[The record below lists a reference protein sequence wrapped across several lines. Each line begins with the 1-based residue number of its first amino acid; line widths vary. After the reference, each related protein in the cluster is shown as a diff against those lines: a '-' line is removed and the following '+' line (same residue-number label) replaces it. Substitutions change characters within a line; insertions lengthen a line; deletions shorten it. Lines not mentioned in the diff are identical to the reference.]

1 VISAETTVKVQ
12 FYDLDPMQVVWHGN
26 YVRFL
31 EQARCALLDKI
42 GYNYA
47 QMDQSGYV
55 WPIVD
60 MRLKYVRPARFGQEL
75 RLVATLREY
84 ENRLRIDYR
93 VLDAD
98 SGETLTKA
106 ETVQVAVIAKTGEL
120 CLESP
125 PALLDR
131 VRGLL

>member
-1 VISAETTVKVQ
+1 VISAETTIKVQ

-31 EQARCALLDKI
+31 EQARCALLDRI

-47 QMDQSGYV
+47 EMDASGYV
-55 WPIVD
+55 WPVVD

-75 RLVATLREY
+75 RVVASLREY

-93 VLDAD
+93 VLDAA

-106 ETVQVAVIAKTGEL
+106 ETVQVAVMAKTGEL

-125 PALLDR
+125 PALIER